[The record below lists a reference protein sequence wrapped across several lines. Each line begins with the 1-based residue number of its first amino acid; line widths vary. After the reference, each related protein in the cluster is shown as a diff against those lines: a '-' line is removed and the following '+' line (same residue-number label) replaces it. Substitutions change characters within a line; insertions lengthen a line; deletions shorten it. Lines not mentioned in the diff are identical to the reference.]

1 MKDTTKQY
9 LAGGI
14 AGAAFAITMF
24 GCAGVANAESGE
36 VAYPNQVQS
45 DSSVT
50 YPNRITPDPNVTY
63 PNRNTDTS
71 EPTYQSPG
79 VSQCPTKNSRAV
91 SRSWERQSDGSY
103 AWVCHYASIYD
114 SPVSTR

>member
-36 VAYPNQVQS
+36 
-45 DSSVT
+45 
-50 YPNRITPDPNVTY
+50 VTY

>member
-45 DSSVT
+45 DS
-50 YPNRITPDPNVTY
+50 
-63 PNRNTDTS
+63 
-71 EPTYQSPG
+71 
-79 VSQCPTKNSRAV
+79 
-91 SRSWERQSDGSY
+91 ERQSDGSY